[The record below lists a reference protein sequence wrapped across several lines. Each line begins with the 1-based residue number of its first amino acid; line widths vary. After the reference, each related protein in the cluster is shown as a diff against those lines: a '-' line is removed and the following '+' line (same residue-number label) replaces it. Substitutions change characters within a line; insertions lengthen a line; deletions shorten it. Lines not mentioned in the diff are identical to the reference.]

1 MPSACLPK
9 SRLKEAMHHHCQS
22 AADHLGE
29 RLEYTPE
36 ARALCTPRQR
46 RALARW
52 RIPEMP
58 LERWVSLYVLLCER
72 IEDIQLAASCADQ
85 PELPFGRDPDD
96 YDATIPPQ
104 GDEIPY

>member
-29 RLEYTPE
+29 RLEDTPE

-46 RALARW
+46 RTLAGW
-52 RIPEMP
+52 RIPNMP

-72 IEDIQLAASCADQ
+72 IDDIQRAAGNADQ
-85 PELPFGRDPDD
+85 PELPLGLDPDA
-96 YDATIPPQ
+96 YDAALSSLD
-104 GDEIPY
+104 DEIPY